1 MYRWYIKR
9 WEIVSFWCDRFGIG
23 LVNRHTCTVLKPL
36 PLSQSAPGSKLP
48 VIGSKTQSK
57 ASGKARTVEKA
68 GKVKVQAG
76 MTPSCNRRL
85 VEEEPRLSINDTRER
100 RSEIYRIY
108 AQRYDDIAMHK
119 RHKVRQLFMSQI
131 EDRGDCHWYW
141 QVVCNLLNFI
151 ASFEQT
157 SFFEDILNSSRP
169 IRSEL

>member
-1 MYRWYIKR
+1 M
-9 WEIVSFWCDRFGIG
+9 SFWWDRFGIG
-23 LVNRHTCTVLKPL
+23 LVNRHTCTVLKPF

-48 VIGSKTQSK
+48 VIGSETQNK
-57 ASGKARTVEKA
+57 PSGKARTVEKA

-119 RHKVRQLFMSQI
+119 RHKVRHLFMSQI
-131 EDRGDCHWYW
+131 EDRGDCH
-141 QVVCNLLNFI
+141 
-151 ASFEQT
+151 
-157 SFFEDILNSSRP
+157 
-169 IRSEL
+169 